1 MPCVTLPILATDPG
15 YTQYSSGALPVT
27 AGFSL
32 VINDSAQAQTPQYFL
47 CIDESD
53 LADNLKNRRLII
65 V

>member
-1 MPCVTLPILATDPG
+1 MVCVTLPVLATDPG
-15 YTQYSSGALPVT
+15 YTQYSSGAAPVT
-27 AGFSL
+27 TGFSL
-32 VINDSAQAQTPQYFL
+32 VINDNSQAPTPQYFL